1 LTAAALRAPAVA
13 TSAALVIVSAYSGPK
28 IFAQNRAAADLA
40 RHLSGEHREHVA
52 RAGAPRDSARRPDLF
67 GDLASRPGVARNCG
81 AGLVDRLHDTPP
93 GSG

>member
-1 LTAAALRAPAVA
+1 LPGIFPASTASTLRAQERRE
-13 TSAALVIVSAYSGPK
+13 I
-28 IFAQNRAAADLA
+28 A
-40 RHLSGEHREHVA
+40 RVVER
-52 RAGAPRDSARRPDLF
+52 ARRPDLF